1 MPDTDTDDGEP
12 AVTLKKEIGLL
23 SACGLIVGKSVFHA
37 LRFLFICT
45 LYGRKTHAV
54 DKSRHIVCVIP

>member
-23 SACGLIVGKSVFHA
+23 SACGIIVGKSVFYA
-37 LRFLFICT
+37 LFP
-45 LYGRKTHAV
+45 LYILLAL
-54 DKSRHIVCVIP
+54 